1 MCCFWYLQ
9 ENHYR
14 PPDQDTC
21 LPCDCFPHG
30 SHSRACD
37 MDTGQCACKPG
48 VIGRQCN
55 RCDNPFAEVTTL
67 GCEGSCRPLT
77 LFGPR
82 HGDRGCGYMCVSAW
96 AQHPPGVWRTLSCL
110 VVSLCPFGP
119 LWTWP
124 CTTVSLEPGSPPT
137 NLTLG
142 GRREG
147 SVLSGDRASFR
158 EERAEN
164 AAHFGH
170 GHAWLRAFFS
180 LYPSDLQRMSQSI

>member
-1 MCCFWYLQ
+1 MCCFWHLQ

-21 LPCDCFPHG
+21 LPCDCFPYG

-67 GCEGSCRPLT
+67 GCEGLCRPLT
-77 LFGPR
+77 LFRPCLGA
-82 HGDRGCGYMCVSAW
+82 RGCGYMCVSAC
-96 AQHPPGVWRTLSCL
+96 AQHTGFWRTLSCL

-124 CTTVSLEPGSPPT
+124 CTTMSLEPGSPPT
-137 NLTLG
+137 NLRLG
-142 GRREG
+142 ERREG
-147 SVLSGDRASFR
+147 LLQGGACRERCKSWAWPCLAEGLFSSV
-158 EERAEN
+158 
-164 AAHFGH
+164 
-170 GHAWLRAFFS
+170 
-180 LYPSDLQRMSQSI
+180 PSDLQQMSQSV